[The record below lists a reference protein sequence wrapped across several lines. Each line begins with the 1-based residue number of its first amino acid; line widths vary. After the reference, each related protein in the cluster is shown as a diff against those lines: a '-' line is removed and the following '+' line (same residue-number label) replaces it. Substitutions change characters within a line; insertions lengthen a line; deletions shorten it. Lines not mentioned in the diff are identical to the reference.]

1 MAIANAIPKMG
12 QKDNEILCEQESFPG
27 GTMSTLQAVS
37 NQLPTR
43 QNREMLLE
51 IDDKIFREKFNRV
64 PFLIHHNLSDHP
76 LFGLKR
82 LVELS
87 RRLDAQSVKYND
99 GNLTVAANL
108 EEAPGNGLSVEET
121 MRRIEDHCS
130 WMVLKNIQSDPAY
143 GELLHQCLEEIK
155 VHSEPIDPGMCDPRA
170 FVFISSPNAV
180 TPFHI
185 DPEINFLLQIRGSKT
200 MSIFDPL
207 DREILPEQNLEQFSL
222 AEDLSI
228 VKYRDEFQSRA
239 FVAELSPGIGVHCPV
254 TAPHWVKN
262 GPAVSISFSITFR
275 SISTHRR
282 HDVYWMNAHLRRWGI
297 SPTPVGSIR
306 WKDDLKFSL
315 FRTMAATKNLFG
327 R

>member
-1 MAIANAIPKMG
+1 MPVGNALPEMG
-12 QKDNEILCEQESFPG
+12 QKETEILSEQDDFPG
-27 GTMSTLQAVS
+27 CTMSMLQAMPS
-37 NQLPTR
+37 QQTTWLNNETLMDINAKTFGE
-43 QNREMLLE
+43 N
-51 IDDKIFREKFNRV
+51 FNRV
-64 PFLIHHNLSDHP
+64 PFLIRHNLADHP
-76 LFGLKR
+76 LLSLKS

-87 RRLDAQSVKYND
+87 RRLDVRSVKYND

-108 EEAPGNGLSVEET
+108 EAAPANGLSVEET
-121 MRRIEDHCS
+121 IRRIEDHCS
-130 WMVLKNIQSDPAY
+130 WMVLKNIQRDPAY
-143 GELLHQCLEEIK
+143 GDLLHQCLEEIK

-262 GPAVSISFSITFR
+262 GPGVSISFSITFR
-275 SISTHRR
+275 STSTHRR
-282 HDVYWMNAHLRRWGI
+282 HDVYWMNAHLRRWGM

-306 WKDDLKFSL
+306 WKDDLKCGL